1 MQLLA
6 SRVMMSKALKKLNST
21 PFMAAVPADAAA
33 AGVAPAGTTGGA
45 RAVRDRTGG
54 RAAVHGVPSNVARSA
69 GVLPNTQT
77 TFMRYLSLAEPS

>member
-1 MQLLA
+1 
-6 SRVMMSKALKKLNST
+6 
-21 PFMAAVPADAAA
+21 MAATPADAAA
-33 AGVAPAGTTGGA
+33 AGVAPPGTTGGA

-54 RAAVHGVPSNVARSA
+54 RAAVHGVPTNVARSA